1 MGFRY
6 RKRISVLP
14 GVKVNISKSGIST
27 SIGGKGY
34 TANISKRGVK
44 QTFSIPGTGLSY
56 SKNYKRSP
64 RGVSV
69 SIESGNKDDTD
80 YVNSIASFNLP
91 CDSTSDELIDLKTS
105 VERSRL
111 ETSILLDKLDL
122 NKKKIKKYESQSKSI
137 ISMMSKG
144 YKEKAIERHKEQVL
158 IAEKTMSLINE
169 AIVKI
174 DFSETRDRLVDDV
187 IKASQAMWSSSGVWD
202 NTDYIETEG
211 IIQHR
216 KVILS
221 DVIEPFNLK
230 TTSLSGP
237 MFSISG
243 NTLYL
248 YPDFI
253 HFSND
258 SCNDNYISLKDLNVI
273 YYELDSPS
281 CGDEKKYD
289 DLEKSKPVW
298 MFRTKDG
305 SVDLRYKDNKKVP
318 AAYYSY
324 IHITDDKDF
333 DICIRLTNRTLAKN
347 FVLKMKAL
355 INSF

>member
-6 RKRISVLP
+6 RKRISILP

-27 SIGGKGY
+27 SIGGNGY

-56 SKNYKRSP
+56 SKNHKRSP
-64 RGVSV
+64 RGASV
-69 SIESGNKDDTD
+69 SLESGNKDDTD
-80 YVNSIASFNLP
+80 YVNSITSFNLP
-91 CDSTSDELIDLKTS
+91 CDSTSNELIDLKIA

-111 ETSILLDKLDL
+111 ETSILLDKLEL
-122 NKKKIKKYESQSKSI
+122 NKNKIKKYEAQSKSI
-137 ISMMSKG
+137 ISMLSKG

-174 DFSETRDRLVDDV
+174 DFSETRGRLIDDV
-187 IKASQAMWSSSGVWD
+187 LQASQAMWSSSGVWD
-202 NTDYIETEG
+202 NTDYIETED
-211 IIQHR
+211 IIEHR

-258 SCNDNYISLKDLNVI
+258 SCNDSYISLRDLNVI
-273 YYELDSPS
+273 YYELDLPS
-281 CGDEKKYD
+281 CGDEKNT
-289 DLEKSKPVW
+289 
-298 MFRTKDG
+298 M
-305 SVDLRYKDNKKVP
+305 
-318 AAYYSY
+318 
-324 IHITDDKDF
+324 I
-333 DICIRLTNRTLAKN
+333 
-347 FVLKMKAL
+347 
-355 INSF
+355 